1 MTATK
6 TISALLLAV
15 ALITGNTVFGASP
28 RTNYLLYCSGCHL
41 PSGIGNPPNVPT
53 LHDELGRML
62 VVEEM
67 RPYLVQVPGSS
78 QTPLTDADLAA
89 VVNWVL
95 DEFNADTLPG
105 DFQPITVEEVTEAR
119 KTILADPLKYRIQYW
134 KDYDFE

>member
-1 MTATK
+1 MKNLSILVFTLSLTVATV
-6 TISALLLAV
+6 T
-15 ALITGNTVFGASP
+15 FGASP

-89 VVNWVL
+89 VVNWML
-95 DEFNADTLPG
+95 YEFNADTLPE
-105 DFQPITVEEVTEAR
+105 DFRPITVEEVTEAR
-119 KTILADPLKYRIQYW
+119 KTILADPLKYRIRYW

>member
-1 MTATK
+1 MRVLAAT
-6 TISALLLAV
+6 LLILAMI
-15 ALITGNTVFGASP
+15 AGNAAPGASP

-41 PSGIGNPPNVPT
+41 PSGVGNPPNVPT

-89 VVNWVL
+89 VVNWML
-95 DEFNADTLPG
+95 YEFNADTLPE

-119 KTILADPLKYRIQYW
+119 KTILADPLKYRIRYW

>member
-1 MTATK
+1 MRAVFP
-6 TISALLLAV
+6 ILLIAALSAAN
-15 ALITGNTVFGASP
+15 AASGASP

-41 PSGIGNPPNVPT
+41 PSGVGNPPNVPT

-89 VVNWVL
+89 VVNWML
-95 DEFNADTLPG
+95 YEFNADTLPE
-105 DFQPITVEEVTEAR
+105 DFEPLTVEEVTEAR
-119 KTILADPLKYRIQYW
+119 KTILADPLKYRIRYW
-134 KDYDFE
+134 KDYDH

>member
-1 MTATK
+1 MKNLSILVFTLSLTA
-6 TISALLLAV
+6 A
-15 ALITGNTVFGASP
+15 TVTFGASP

-89 VVNWVL
+89 VVNWML
-95 DEFNADTLPG
+95 YEFNADTLPE
-105 DFQPITVEEVTEAR
+105 DFEPLTVEEVAEAR
-119 KTILADPLKYRIQYW
+119 KTILADPLKYRIRYW

>member
-1 MTATK
+1 MRVVSATLL
-6 TISALLLAV
+6 ILAMIAGNAAL
-15 ALITGNTVFGASP
+15 GASP

-89 VVNWVL
+89 VVNWML
-95 DEFNADTLPG
+95 YEFNADTLPE
-105 DFQPITVEEVTEAR
+105 DFEPLTVEEVTEAR
-119 KTILADPLKYRIQYW
+119 KTILADPLKYRIRYW
-134 KDYDFE
+134 KDYDFD